1 MELRKIL
8 KGISLII
15 LMVTLVWLAVI
26 SRWLIINRVPNT
38 LDILLYLI
46 GLPLLLL
53 FTYVAVNKTAR
64 VVKERLISKDEP
76 TLTSSSSEPEED
88 PTLSWTLPFIAL
100 DFILPQ
106 GESAD
111 ELIAAC
117 KESKRP
123 TPHESLQDNQ
133 YNPAFI
139 ADIKNIDIQSI
150 EESLPSDAKPWPDA
164 YKRNLLL
171 AEKLVIRLLDKHLDK
186 LRLKPIDDAT
196 ATQTPLLQIDWL
208 LPHHWATS
216 HCVAAEVWLAQQL
229 SAHSWSS
236 PEIQL
241 RSRTISAKSNILM
254 EVDELNLAY
263 HKETLQLPRLLLV
276 SDSSVDKETISA
288 WDNKHMLYRPNTPE
302 GLVPGEGAAGLLV
315 VPKSY
320 KVPTQTT
327 ELSRLFSDKRTKDVS
342 QPQRLQADILVNL
355 ANKAKAIAFTTTQD
369 WKLISDTDVRPSRT
383 GEALNFASA
392 FLPEQDP
399 LDSLYSL
406 GTANGV
412 ANTVLPLAALAVA
425 QHECE
430 NNDLA
435 ALVFCHHDALLRHVM
450 KVTPLPTKPKTTPAL
465 TA

>member
-8 KGISLII
+8 KEIGLII
-15 LMVTLVWLAVI
+15 LMVILVWLAGI
-26 SRWLIINRVPNT
+26 SRWLIINRVPTT

-53 FTYVAVNKTAR
+53 FTYIAVNKTAR
-64 VVKERLISKDEP
+64 FVKERLISKSEP
-76 TLTSSSSEPEED
+76 PLSSSPSEPEED
-88 PTLSWTLPFIAL
+88 PTLSWTLPFVAL

-117 KESKRP
+117 KENKRP

-133 YNPAFI
+133 HSPAFI
-139 ADIKNIDIQSI
+139 AAIKPIDIQNI
-150 EESLPSDAKPWPDA
+150 EESLPSEAKSWPDS
-164 YKRNLLL
+164 YKRNLLIT
-171 AEKLVIRLLDKHLDK
+171 EKLVIRLLDKHLDK
-186 LRLKPIDDAT
+186 LRLQPVTDAT
-196 ATQTPLLQIDWL
+196 AIQTPLLQIDWL
-208 LPHHWATS
+208 LPHHWDTS
-216 HCVAAEVWLAQQL
+216 HCAAAEVWLAQQL
-229 SAHSWSS
+229 SSHSWGF

-241 RSRTISAKSNILM
+241 RSRAISVKSNTLL

-263 HKETLQLPRLLLV
+263 HKETLLLPRLLLV
-276 SDSSVDKETISA
+276 SDSSVDEETISA
-288 WDNKHMLYRPNTPE
+288 WDSKHMLYRPNTPE

-315 VPKSY
+315 VPKFY
-320 KVPTQTT
+320 KVPTQSTV
-327 ELSRLFSDKRTKDVS
+327 LGGLFSGKRSKDVS
-342 QPQRLQADILVNL
+342 LPQRLQADILVNL
-355 ANKAKAIAFTTTQD
+355 ANKAIASTEEQD
-369 WKLISDTDVRPSRT
+369 WKLISDTDLRPSRT
-383 GEALNFASA
+383 GEALNFAST

-406 GTANGV
+406 GTANGA

-430 NNDLA
+430 NEGLA

-450 KVTPLPTKPKTTPAL
+450 KVTPLPPIQKNTPAL